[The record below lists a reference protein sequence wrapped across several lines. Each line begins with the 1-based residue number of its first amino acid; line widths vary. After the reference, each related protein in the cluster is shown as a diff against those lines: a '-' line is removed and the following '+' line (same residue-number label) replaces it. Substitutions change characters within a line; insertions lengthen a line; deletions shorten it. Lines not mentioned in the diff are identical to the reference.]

1 MAGERQITEGITTN
15 STKDNDGLVTIV
27 DTLRY
32 TFAAS
37 DHGQTVRC
45 ITEGSWIDVEQDD
58 YQASVLLNVKFPPQ
72 PQDPIT
78 QYSFVEGQTGDI
90 AVNFIHPPP
99 TRAWWTT
106 EDEGNIDVSTELA
119 NFSAPNQT
127 SNYEA
132 QPLKPVNGSQGT
144 YEAVLRLK
152 RITRQQDNMV
162 YRLSLESI
170 LMGQSR
176 LQEHTVHISVEASP
190 LPDFNADPLPDFNK
204 VLVVGAIVVMIALVV
219 IVGVIVYACKSGR
232 CCFAVSK
239 NYTVT
244 RRGSG
249 VDEENPSDIVKEK
262 ECHDS
267 NNLYKSTTTELN
279 L

>member
-58 YQASVLLNVKFPPQ
+58 YQASALLNVKFSPK

-78 QYSFVEGQTGDI
+78 QHGFVEGQTGSI
-90 AVNFIHPPP
+90 TVNFIHPPP

-152 RITRQQDNMV
+152 MITKQQDNMV
-162 YRLSLESI
+162 YRLSVESI
-170 LMGQSR
+170 LMGQSH
-176 LQEHTVHISVEASP
+176 LQEHTVQISVEAAP

-204 VLVVGAIVVMIALVV
+204 GSVIVAIIVLLVVVF
-219 IVGVIVYACKSGR
+219 IVGVIVYVYKSGR
-232 CCFAVSK
+232 CCFPVSK
-239 NYTVT
+239 DYTVT
-244 RRGSG
+244 RRGSR
-249 VDEENPSDIVKEK
+249 VDEENPSDIV
-262 ECHDS
+262 
-267 NNLYKSTTTELN
+267 NNPYKLTTTELY